1 MLVLARITR
10 ELAVMGDAATAKW
23 HIVIKTI
30 NGRRYRYRQKSWY
43 DDGRVR
49 TRTVYLEPAD
59 GYVSRRK
66 AKEANASVA
75 ESPLRATET

>member
-1 MLVLARITR
+1 
-10 ELAVMGDAATAKW
+10 MGNAATAKW
-23 HIVIKTI
+23 HIVTKII

-43 DDGRVR
+43 EDGRVR
-49 TRTVYLEPAD
+49 TVTVYLEPAD

-75 ESPLRATET
+75 ASPLRATET